1 MLEGSALVLQP
12 EVALAARRERVLAL
26 RMERNR
32 MEEEHGEFAVCGSAQ
47 EGSWGENLGDL

>member
-1 MLEGSALVLQP
+1 MEGSALVLQP